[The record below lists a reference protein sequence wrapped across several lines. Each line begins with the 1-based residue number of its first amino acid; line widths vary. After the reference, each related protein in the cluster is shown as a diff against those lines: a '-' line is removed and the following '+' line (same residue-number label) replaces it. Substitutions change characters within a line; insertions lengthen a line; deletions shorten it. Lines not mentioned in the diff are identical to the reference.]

1 MSGNL
6 SGMNNMEDL
15 VEDLL
20 KIYISSIDSNN
31 AKIMQNVNEKYTI
44 IDKSMISAYLYVKI
58 LKNLKIDDE
67 ISKEVLL
74 SYLTKQNIYGETGNL
89 ALEISNEKRKNL
101 YNEVLNHL
109 VIEQF
114 EYKNRILKKL
124 KYNYKIIEKSQ
135 YSDLIEFCES
145 IAEFYI
151 LDKLLKRGNWEVL
164 SYINNLKNKFESYL
178 NLNTKNSGE
187 LEKEKIK
194 IYKLILDEDFEKTE
208 YYNLIQIALKLKD
221 VYRYSTLTTVVPED
235 VLFHQYSMTV
245 ANIVFADYMISKG
258 EKIDKY
264 KLVCKTLFHDFG
276 EYKGNEIVSQIK
288 LYNEE
293 TKAMFAEIEENDE
306 KELEKLLG
314 KDIYKIISEYKNGK
328 EGYIADILD
337 KILGIMK
344 LWVEVG
350 YMNNYT
356 YIKSLCSVYQGRFS
370 KFKNIDRIEELK
382 DKDFLLE
389 FLKNAYVY
397 VKENLVNANP
407 KILAIY
413 FTEEEIKEFKEEI
426 SYLKKIRFLK

>member
-58 LKNLKIDDE
+58 LKNMKIDDE

-178 NLNTKNSGE
+178 NLNTKNS
-187 LEKEKIK
+187 
-194 IYKLILDEDFEKTE
+194 
-208 YYNLIQIALKLKD
+208 N
-221 VYRYSTLTTVVPED
+221 
-235 VLFHQYSMTV
+235 
-245 ANIVFADYMISKG
+245 
-258 EKIDKY
+258 
-264 KLVCKTLFHDFG
+264 VCRNRRK
-276 EYKGNEIVSQIK
+276 
-288 LYNEE
+288 
-293 TKAMFAEIEENDE
+293 
-306 KELEKLLG
+306 
-314 KDIYKIISEYKNGK
+314 
-328 EGYIADILD
+328 
-337 KILGIMK
+337 
-344 LWVEVG
+344 
-350 YMNNYT
+350 
-356 YIKSLCSVYQGRFS
+356 
-370 KFKNIDRIEELK
+370 
-382 DKDFLLE
+382 
-389 FLKNAYVY
+389 
-397 VKENLVNANP
+397 
-407 KILAIY
+407 
-413 FTEEEIKEFKEEI
+413 
-426 SYLKKIRFLK
+426 